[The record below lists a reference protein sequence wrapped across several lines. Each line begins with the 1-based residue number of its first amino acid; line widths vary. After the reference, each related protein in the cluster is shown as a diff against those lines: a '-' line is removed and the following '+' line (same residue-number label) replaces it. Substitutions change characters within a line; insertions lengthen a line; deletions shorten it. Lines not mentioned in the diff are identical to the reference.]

1 MVTDD
6 TAQDGNKNFVRAG
19 RRGRVQHELDG
30 RGTERVAVAI
40 AEHIRISTCYTG
52 GIILGII
59 RAKCGR

>member
-6 TAQDGNKNFVRAG
+6 TTQDDNKNFVRAG

-30 RGTERVAVAI
+30 RGTERVAI

-52 GIILGII
+52 AFIFGII
-59 RAKCGR
+59 RAKCVR